1 MSKNGS
7 VALKRDSHF
16 LDKLST
22 MEQSLLLFMHF
33 EKIEWT
39 IFVENLID
47 LYSITFEIT
56 A

>member
-22 MEQSLLLFMHF
+22 MEQSLLFMHL